1 MKKADNFIGMLIDNP
16 QKEAQ
21 SVAAKPEVK
30 PYEKVMWKG
39 IIPVYKC
46 KTCGH
51 CENVKDD
58 IILHVVTH
66 ALEKDRAKLFE
77 KLMKEY

>member
-1 MKKADNFIGMLIDNP
+1 MKKTENFVGILIEKP
-16 QKEAQ
+16 QEKAQ
-21 SVAAKPEVK
+21 GAAERPEVK

-39 IIPVYKC
+39 VIPVYKC

-58 IILHVVTH
+58 IILHIVNH
-66 ALEKDRAKLFE
+66 APEKDRGKLFE